1 MNRSLRAA
9 GVVLAIGAV
18 LTTVMA
24 GIAVFDQRSTDRHSD
39 HAGETAAVDPAVTWK
54 QLEVSLDA
62 IDSRVDDVRQQV
74 ANESEKARR
83 GQAELESRLRDDRR
97 AELDRGLA
105 GIFGDAR
112 LVETIEST
120 LASRG
125 DRQQIESIEARL
137 KV

>member
-18 LTTVMA
+18 LITVMA

-74 ANESEKARR
+74 AHESEKARR
-83 GQAELESRLRDDRR
+83 GQADLGGEWTGCGKLCLGCEP
-97 AELDRGLA
+97 G
-105 GIFGDAR
+105 
-112 LVETIEST
+112 
-120 LASRG
+120 
-125 DRQQIESIEARL
+125 
-137 KV
+137 